1 MSADRHAEER
11 AFPLTH
17 LQLAMLTFS
26 FQVQE
31 SCLEYISSLD
41 LSLEKQVS
49 SIVKACFFHL
59 RALSKVLSLLTR
71 EAAAAAACLIL
82 SELDYCNNLL
92 GGLPQ
97 MQIKR
102 LQAV

>member
-1 MSADRHAEER
+1 M
-11 AFPLTH
+11 FLLTH
-17 LQLAMLTFS
+17 LQSVMHTFS
-26 FQVQE
+26 IQVQLLGVH
-31 SCLEYISSLD
+31 LECD
-41 LSLEKQVS
+41 LSLEMQVS

-59 RALSKVLSLLTR
+59 RASSKVLSLLTR